1 MSIQGLLQKG
11 TSDCGYLEKAA
22 DALLTLPRF
31 LWLGREVTLQTS
43 TSQKNSYS
51 IYSTGDT
58 TQRKIQGVA
67 QVEQR
72 GQVLNLGKDRNPSW
86 WASKTYLGCLAALV
100 LYPLAIPF
108 LAAGLACKKISLLT
122 NPKAKE
128 YHEIVE
134 VFVKD
139 AALIEEEQS
148 LKAGIKR
155 YQSYIQTHL
164 PATPPDDQN
173 ESVKGLQNKITIS
186 SMRLKIIE
194 DQEKIDTIQ
203 PSLQNMEKQIKEIFE
218 KFQTTYYPK
227 NTQ

>member
-139 AALIEEEQS
+139 AALIKEEQS
-148 LKAGIKR
+148 LQSGIK
-155 YQSYIQTHL
+155 YCEAYIEKHLQTI
-164 PATPPDDQN
+164 DN
-173 ESVKGLQNKITIS
+173 V
-186 SMRLKIIE
+186 RLKMMD

-203 PSLQNMEKQIKEIFE
+203 SSLQARKNKIKEIFE